1 LSRAVR
7 NVVGER
13 PRSVVLFS
21 KGDVVTFA
29 GTNYLAIVV
38 AAVAAWLASA
48 IYYMS
53 LSRLYVAALGKTPEQ
68 MAADRKKPWAFLPFV
83 YAFVANVIIAW
94 MLAGVLGH
102 LGPGQVTLR
111 NGVVS
116 AAFLWFGFVLTTMT
130 VNYSFAGR
138 DRRLLLIDT
147 GNWLIVLVV
156 IGAVIG
162 SLGI

>member
-1 LSRAVR
+1 
-7 NVVGER
+7 
-13 PRSVVLFS
+13 
-21 KGDVVTFA
+21 
-29 GTNYLAIVV
+29 
-38 AAVAAWLASA
+38 
-48 IYYMS
+48 M
-53 LSRLYVAALGKTPEQ
+53 LG
-68 MAADRKKPWAFLPFV
+68 
-83 YAFVANVIIAW
+83 
-94 MLAGVLGH
+94 GVLGH

-111 NGVVS
+111 NGVIS